1 MAVLSSLRTALGS
14 PVSNPVLFVASF
26 LIGLVTLPQNALSLL
41 GIPLAPTLLQL
52 VTFFVTPFLLAGLVG
67 MAVEAQAD
75 GTAVGT
81 LSREGKEHY
90 VPLLLGTLLRTAIQF
105 AFGIVVALFGI
116 VAVVVGIGG
125 TGALSGGGLDPA
137 ALAGSL
143 GLVLVAFLLFALLPY
158 VVVMFLIQFFPVA
171 IVAEDRD
178 VVEAFKRSYGVVR
191 SNLLPALGYSVLSWV
206 VSVLAAAPVTVFTLS
221 RTLSR
226 FQDASAGGS
235 PPAGGGFGGAGAGA
249 GSISLFSPVEV
260 SVISAMTLVLT
271 TLLLA
276 FQQSYAVAF
285 FQAVR
290 D

>member
-1 MAVLSSLRTALGS
+1 MAVFSALRTALGS
-14 PVSNPVLFVASF
+14 LVSNPVLFVASF

-52 VTFFVTPFLLAGLVG
+52 VTFFVTPFLLAGLIG

-75 GTAVGT
+75 GTVFGT
-81 LSREGKEHY
+81 LTSEGKEHY

-105 AFGIVVALFGI
+105 AFGVVVAIFGV

-125 TGALSGGGLDPA
+125 AGALSGGDVDPT

-143 GLVLVAFLLFALLPY
+143 GLLLVAFLLFVALPY
-158 VVVMFLIQFFPVA
+158 IVVMFLIQFFPVA

-191 SNLLPALGYSVLSWV
+191 SNVLPAVGYSILSV
-206 VSVLAAAPVTVFTLS
+206 AVGLIAAAPVTAFTLS
-221 RTLSR
+221 RTVSQ
-226 FQDASAGGS
+226 FQQAGAGGT
-235 PPAGGGFGGAGAGA
+235 PPTGGGFGGAGAGA
-249 GSISLFSPVEV
+249 GSLSLFSPVEV
-260 SVISAMTLVLT
+260 AVISAMTLVLT
-271 TLLLA
+271 TVLLA

-285 FQAVR
+285 FQVVR

>member
-14 PVSNPVLFVASF
+14 LVSNPVLFVASF

-90 VPLLLGTLLRTAIQF
+90 VPFLLGTLLRTAIQF
-105 AFGIVVALFGI
+105 AFGIVAGLFGVVAL
-116 VAVVVGIGG
+116 VVGIGG
-125 TGALSGGGLDPA
+125 TGAVSGGTVDPA
-137 ALAGSL
+137 ALVGSL
-143 GLVLVAFLLFALLPY
+143 GLIVVVFLL
-158 VVVMFLIQFFPVA
+158 VVVVPYLVVLFVIQFFPVA
-171 IVAEDRD
+171 IVVEDRD
-178 VVEAFKRSYGVVR
+178 VVEAFTRSYGLVR
-191 SNLLPALGYSVLSWV
+191 ANLLPALGYTVLSVLIWLLQV
-206 VSVLAAAPVTVFTLS
+206 VPVSAFTLGRS
-221 RTLSR
+221 LSE
-226 FQDASAGGS
+226 FQNFDASTTQ
-235 PPAGGGFGGAGAGA
+235 PPAGGFGGAGGL
-249 GSISLFSPVEV
+249 SLFSPVEV
-260 SVISAMTLVLT
+260 AIISAMSLVLV

-276 FQQSYAVAF
+276 LRQSYAVAF

>member
-1 MAVLSSLRTALGS
+1 
-14 PVSNPVLFVASF
+14 
-26 LIGLVTLPQNALSLL
+26 
-41 GIPLAPTLLQL
+41 
-52 VTFFVTPFLLAGLVG
+52 
-67 MAVEAQAD
+67 
-75 GTAVGT
+75 
-81 LSREGKEHY
+81 
-90 VPLLLGTLLRTAIQF
+90 
-105 AFGIVVALFGI
+105 
-116 VAVVVGIGG
+116 
-125 TGALSGGGLDPA
+125 
-137 ALAGSL
+137 
-143 GLVLVAFLLFALLPY
+143 
-158 VVVMFLIQFFPVA
+158 
-171 IVAEDRD
+171 VAEDRD

-191 SNLLPALGYSVLSWV
+191 SNLLPTLGYSVLSWV

-260 SVISAMTLVLT
+260 AVISAMTLVLT